1 MESPLTAIAVFVAS
15 VVLAV
20 VFRSPAAFAAAA
32 ALAALYFYPYVALLV
47 LGVAIFIA
55 VTH

>member
-1 MESPLTAIAVFVAS
+1 MTALAVFVAAT
-15 VVLAV
+15 VLAA
-20 VFRSPAAFAAAA
+20 VFRSPAAFAAAL

-47 LGVAIFIA
+47 LGIAIFIA